1 MYVAQRWSV
10 TLHYVYDH
18 EYSVVTLSL
27 YYLYCDNCNRPHRA
41 EVLAVHVPR
50 EDDEWLLY
58 ETAKLT
64 QFTRLYPP
72 LTPTTIDT
80 HLHTTTNTATTAA
93 GTTTTAAAIAAAAA
107 EALEVEVQGEDDDQE
122 DDQEEGRE
130 ASATRDSAGS
140 AVKGA
145 KEKVKAV
152 TYEEIIFQV
161 RHVIL
166 FVIQYICIYT
176 KT

>member
-1 MYVAQRWSV
+1 M
-10 TLHYVYDH
+10 
-18 EYSVVTLSL
+18 
-27 YYLYCDNCNRPHRA
+27 
-41 EVLAVHVPR
+41 HVPK

-80 HLHTTTNTATTAA
+80 HLQATTNTAGTA
-93 GTTTTAAAIAAAAA
+93 TNAADIAAAAA

-161 RHVIL
+161 RCVIL
-166 FVIQYICIYT
+166 FTIQYICIYT
-176 KT
+176 NI